1 MTRKIL
7 DLPVV
12 SHSSKAVSIL
22 LLTCQSQIRLEHE
35 RYADWESNNVVTE
48 EYDTS
53 TKSLSAAASHNTN
66 PTTLFYNKMKCV
78 ETIWLSAFYEIII
91 CVLVDLIFD
100 EKNYQTKHKKI
111 INLIK

>member
-1 MTRKIL
+1 MSISIVILKFQITPSMTRKIL

-53 TKSLSAAASHNTN
+53 PKSLSAAASHNTN
-66 PTTLFYNKMKCV
+66 PTTLFYNGMKCM
-78 ETIWLSAFYEIII
+78 LLFYR
-91 CVLVDLIFD
+91 
-100 EKNYQTKHKKI
+100 Y
-111 INLIK
+111 